1 MLTKFAR
8 RALRPVAAVV
18 VLAFA
23 LPSHANH
30 SGGASGLSYFK
41 NYFVTGDYV
50 AAGVGMQHT
59 GVYGFANGTIS
70 IPTLPD
76 GAEVVAAYLYWQTI
90 SSSGA
95 PDPSALRGAKFK
107 GNDISQIAVL
117 LDKDGSAACDDDY
130 HGSRATWSFRAD
142 VLRFFPRIRP
152 ASTDQAVQVLVS
164 GSHTVTLP
172 DMGKSSRTPSTLG
185 AGLVIV
191 YRVTGYDPATG
202 YQTARQPLRSIVLF
216 DGGITMD
223 SRTSQVQIPL
233 EGFYEASRY
242 APRARLTLLVGD
254 GDSNGGERVQ
264 IRSTA
269 SAADNRL
276 VATNPFRGRGGFEAV
291 TFQNVPLEA
300 GAMKATVTIDPGK
313 KGCFDCLSLPVAV
326 MSAFVQDRDGDG
338 LLDVWESRTEWTNKP
353 TRLASVYAGW
363 PLADPTGAPLP
374 DLGAMGANPDVQ
386 DIFVQADFMTGAD
399 GHSHLPLKD
408 ALGHSAFQAVATA
421 LRNAAPRPSEVARG
435 VCASNAAA
443 GQCPINVH
451 FDVGNVATYQ
461 PPADPASC
469 SSSSTWTPA
478 CAIIPGALGKGGN
491 SIPEVPCSADG
502 HTPSGEACA
511 FPGFAGVVGWKNGF
525 RAYRDGLID
534 RTGAGTDC
542 STSPDSCEPRMPRT
556 RKDIFHY
563 VLFAHALGYGSPTNP
578 LVPRKNSGIADSS
591 GGDVMVTLGLWDN
604 QTGSLFVQGSTLF
617 HELGH
622 NLGLRHGGVVAS
634 ARIEPNC
641 KANYQSVMNYLFQ
654 VHGLLLPGGTQ
665 TIDLSRQQ
673 LPSLNEGALSESSGL
688 GGPTA
693 YLPSWYAPA
702 GTSFIDAAL
711 GTSPAGRFC
720 DGTPVPTGGPAY
732 VRIDGTSTAGTPLDW
747 NGDGIINGPDSQD
760 ANFDSIASQTFNGA
774 NDYATMDLRQVGA
787 RRAIGSQAISYSVL
801 DPSGNLPVPPAPAVG
816 GGLSL
821 DTGFGDLGFGDLG
834 FGDLGFGDLGFG
846 DLGFGDLGFG
856 DLGFGDLGFGDLG
869 IPFDETL
876 GPGDLNF
883 ETAVSTSGG
892 GAPAGLSAVLQ
903 AGGGDDHDN
912 QKGRGHDCDDG
923 RHHGRGHGCDDDSV
937 LLTWSSANVGS
948 PISYQVF
955 RIPGAAVTPASLAKR
970 VLVGTVPGN
979 VTSFTD
985 TSRLGDGDHD
995 ADDVFTWFVVATLP
1009 KPDCTPTRY
1018 DKCTQQSS
1026 PSNFATLQL

>member
-1 MLTKFAR
+1 MLRTT
-8 RALRPVAAVV
+8 AAVV

-23 LPSHANH
+23 LPSHATG
-30 SGGASGLSYFK
+30 SSGLGYFK

-50 AAGVGMQHT
+50 AAGVGLQHT
-59 GVYGFANGTIS
+59 GVNGFAKGTITIAPGQ
-70 IPTLPD
+70 IPA

-90 SSSGA
+90 SSGGT
-95 PDPSALRGAKFK
+95 PDPSALTGARFK
-107 GNDISQIAVL
+107 GNDISKIAVL
-117 LDKDGSAACDDDY
+117 LDSDGTAACGSGKDDDDR
-130 HGSRATWSFRAD
+130 HSGSRATWSFRAD

-152 ASTDQAVQVLVS
+152 AQADQAVQVLVT
-164 GSHTVTLP
+164 GDHKVTLP
-172 DMGKSSRTPSTLG
+172 DMGWSDRTPSTLG

-202 YQTARQPLRSIVLF
+202 YQAARQPLRSIVIF
-216 DGGITMD
+216 DGGITMN
-223 SRTSQVQIPL
+223 SRTSQVQVPL
-233 EGFYEASRY
+233 EGFYEASRS
-242 APRARLTLLVGD
+242 APQARLTLMVGD
-254 GDSNGGERVQ
+254 GRANKDERVK

-269 SAADNRL
+269 SAYDNRL
-276 VATNPFRGRGGFEAV
+276 VATNPFRATSGFEAV
-291 TFQNVPLEA
+291 TFQNVPLEP

-313 KGCFDCLSLPVAV
+313 SGCFDCLTLPVAV
-326 MSAFVQDRDGDG
+326 LSSNVQDRDGDG
-338 LLDVWESRTEWTNKP
+338 LLDVWESQAEWSAKP
-353 TRLASVYAGW
+353 SRLASVYGAW

-386 DIFVQADFMTGAD
+386 DIFVQVDFMTGAD

-408 ALGHSAFQAVATA
+408 QTGHSAFQAVATA

-435 VCASNAAA
+435 ACQSTATA

-451 FDVGNVATYQ
+451 FDVGANAAFQ
-461 PPADPASC
+461 SPADPTVC
-469 SSSSTWTPA
+469 SASSTWTPD

-491 SIPEVPCSADG
+491 AIPETPCLANG
-502 HTPSGEACA
+502 HTPSGAACA
-511 FPGFAGVVGWKNGF
+511 FPGFSGVVGWKNGF
-525 RAYRDGLID
+525 RAYRDAPID
-534 RTGAGTDC
+534 RSHGGAACTAGQGG
-542 STSPDSCEPRMPRT
+542 CEPRMLRT

-563 VLFAHALGYGSPTNP
+563 VLFAHALGYGSPSNP
-578 LVPRKNSGIADSS
+578 LVPRKNSGIADSG

-604 QTGSLFVQGSTLF
+604 QTGTLFVQGSTLF

-622 NLGLRHGGVVAS
+622 NLGLRHGGVVPS
-634 ARIEPNC
+634 AKIEANC

-654 VHGLLLPGGTQ
+654 VHGLFLPSGAA

-673 LPSLNEGALSESSGL
+673 LPSLTENALSEASGL

-702 GTSFIDAAL
+702 GKSFIDAAL
-711 GTSPAGRFC
+711 GTSPAARFC
-720 DGTPVPTGGPAY
+720 DGTPVPAGGPAY
-732 VRIDGTSTAGTPLDW
+732 VRIDGSSTAGTPLDW
-747 NGDGIINGPDSQD
+747 NGDGVISGTDSQD
-760 ANFDSIASQTFNGA
+760 ANLDNTANQTFTGA
-774 NDYATMDLRQVGA
+774 SDYATMDLRQVGA

-801 DPSGNLPVPPAPAVG
+801 DPNGNLPVPPAPAVG

-876 GPGDLNF
+876 GPGDLTL

-892 GAPAGLSAVLQ
+892 GAPSGLTAVVQ
-903 AGGGDDHDN
+903 AGGGDDHDH
-912 QKGRGHDCDDG
+912 QQGRGHDCDDG
-923 RHHGRGHGCDDDSV
+923 RHHGAGHGCDDESV
-937 LLTWSSANVGS
+937 LLQWNASNVGS

-955 RIPGAAVTPASLAKR
+955 RIPGGAVTPASLAKR
-970 VLVGTVPGN
+970 VLVATVPGN

-985 TSRLGDGDHD
+985 TSKLGDGDHD
-995 ADDVFTWFVVATLP
+995 QDDLFTWFVVATLP
-1009 KPDCTPTRY
+1009 KPDCTPTTGNG
-1018 DKCTQQSS
+1018 CTLQSS